1 MPLTEV
7 VEARA
12 VIRVRSKNASSC
24 CFVLC
29 WVADEFSY
37 RTAAL
42 LHRDFDDLER
52 VSADVLREN
61 ETSCFAPA
69 MPAKLLSY
77 GFGNTSW

>member
-12 VIRVRSKNASSC
+12 IISSALEKRVELL
-24 CFVLC
+24 FVLC

-42 LHRDFDDLER
+42 LHRDFDDFER